1 MAEPSAPSYRHGEG
15 ADMIELS
22 GRVAVVLG
30 AGTGVGQATALTLAG
45 LGATVAAVDTD
56 PLAVAG
62 TALLADADGRARD
75 YVVEGGDVDTVRE
88 SIESDLGVPHIV
100 VDATRT
106 GAVRPFLDGMIR
118 RGRGGRVVTVTP
130 DVHDP
135 EVVDEVATRTVALA
149 TELAP
154 FGILVNC
161 VSPGPTEAPVLAN
174 RSQRERQELERR
186 IPLRRMGH
194 PDEVA
199 AAVAFFASD
208 QASFITGQVLSVS
221 GGLTMHRR
229 PKVSAPEVSA

>member
-1 MAEPSAPSYRHGEG
+1 
-15 ADMIELS
+15 MIELN

-30 AGTGVGQATALTLAG
+30 AGTGIGQSTALALAG

-62 TALLADADGRARD
+62 TALLADATGQARD
-75 YVVEGGDVDTVRE
+75 YVLEAGGVDGVRLRIEGE
-88 SIESDLGVPHIV
+88 LGVPRIV

-118 RGRGGRVVTVTP
+118 CGRGGRVVTVTP

-135 EVVDEVATRTVALA
+135 GVVDEVAVRTVALA
-149 TELAP
+149 GELAP

-161 VSPGPTEAPVLAN
+161 VSPGPTEAPVLAA
-174 RSQRERQELERR
+174 RSSRERQELERR
-186 IPLRRMGH
+186 IPLRRMAH

-208 QASFITGQVLSVS
+208 MSSFITGQVLSVS
-221 GGLTMHRR
+221 GGLATHRR
-229 PKVSAPEVSA
+229 PEVSA